1 MKLTLKFNLVLILV
15 FSVGLAITA
24 LLSWNILQ
32 QNAKKEVTE
41 RAGLMMESALAVRG
55 YTVSEIRPLLKLQMK
70 RKFVSQSVPAYAA
83 TQTFNKLREKHPEYA
98 YKEATLNPSNPRN
111 RAVDWEADIVQ
122 VFRNNPDHKEIIG
135 VRKTP
140 TGDSLYLARPM
151 QIKNPGCLTCHSTVE
166 AAPKTLVA
174 AYGDA
179 NGFGWK
185 LNEIVGARIVSV
197 PMSVPLQKAREAFE
211 TFMGSL
217 VAVFVVIV
225 IILNIMLRYIVIRP
239 ITEMSGI
246 ADQVS
251 KGNMNAAEFSE
262 RGKDEIGVLAVS
274 FNRMR
279 RSLEKAMIM
288 LEE

>member
-1 MKLTLKFNLVLILV
+1 MKNV
-15 FSVGLAITA
+15 
-24 LLSWNILQ
+24 
-32 QNAKKEVTE
+32 
-41 RAGLMMESALAVRG
+41 
-55 YTVSEIRPLLKLQMK
+55 
-70 RKFVSQSVPAYAA
+70 FVSQSVPAYAA

-111 RAVDWEADIVQ
+111 RAVAWEADIVQ
-122 VFRNNPDHKEIIG
+122 DFRNNPDHKELIG

-166 AAPKTLVA
+166 AAPKTLLA
-174 AYGDA
+174 KYGDS

-197 PMSVPLQKAREAFE
+197 PMAVPLQKAREAFE
-211 TFMGSL
+211 TFMISL
-217 VAVFVVIV
+217 VAVFVVI
-225 IILNIMLRYIVIRP
+225 IIIINIMLRYIVIGP
-239 ITEMSGI
+239 VTEMSEI

-262 RGKDEIGVLAVS
+262 RGKDEIGVLAAS

-279 RSLEKAMIM
+279 RSLEKAMVM

>member
-15 FSVGLAITA
+15 FSIGLAITA

-32 QNAKKEVTE
+32 TNAKKEVTE

-55 YTVSEIRPLLKLQMK
+55 YTVSEIRPLLRLQMK
-70 RKFVSQSVPAYAA
+70 KVFVSQSVPAYAA

-111 RAVDWEADIVQ
+111 RAVAWEADIVQ
-122 VFRNNPDHKEIIG
+122 DFRNNPDHKELIG

-166 AAPKTLVA
+166 AAPKTLLA
-174 AYGDA
+174 KYGDS

-197 PMSVPLQKAREAFE
+197 PMAVPLQKAREAFE
-211 TFMGSL
+211 TFMISL
-217 VAVFVVIV
+217 VAVFVVI
-225 IILNIMLRYIVIRP
+225 IIIINIMLRYIVIGP
-239 ITEMSGI
+239 VTEMSRI

-262 RGKDEIGVLAVS
+262 RGKDEIGVLAAS

>member
-1 MKLTLKFNLVLILV
+1 MKLTLKFNLVLIVV
-15 FSVGLAITA
+15 FSIGLAITA

-32 QNAKKEVTE
+32 ANAKKEVTE

-55 YTVSEIRPLLKLQMK
+55 YTVSEIRPLLRLQMK
-70 RKFVSQSVPAYAA
+70 KVFVSQSVPAYAA

-122 VFRNNPDHKEIIG
+122 DFRNNPDHKEIIG

-166 AAPKTLVA
+166 AAPKTLLA
-174 AYGDA
+174 KYGDS

-197 PMSVPLQKAREAFE
+197 PMAVPLQKAREAFE
-211 TFMGSL
+211 TFMISL
-217 VAVFVVIV
+217 VAVFVVI
-225 IILNIMLRYIVIRP
+225 IIIINIMLRYIVIGP
-239 ITEMSGI
+239 VTEMSEI

>member
-1 MKLTLKFNLVLILV
+1 MKLTLKFNLVLIVV
-15 FSVGLAITA
+15 FSGGLAITA

-55 YTVSEIRPLLKLQMK
+55 YTVSEIRPLLRLQMK
-70 RKFVSQSVPAYAA
+70 KVFVPQSVPAYAA
-83 TQTFNKLREKHPEYA
+83 TQTFNKLREKHPQYA

-262 RGKDEIGVLAVS
+262 RGKDEISVLAVS

>member
-15 FSVGLAITA
+15 FSIGLAITA

-32 QNAKKEVTE
+32 TNAKNEVTE

-55 YTVSEIRPLLKLQMK
+55 YTVSEIRPLLRLQMK
-70 RKFVSQSVPAYAA
+70 KVFVSQSVPAYAA

-111 RAVDWEADIVQ
+111 RAVAWEADIVQ
-122 VFRNNPDHKEIIG
+122 DFRNNPDHKELIG

-151 QIKNPGCLTCHSTVE
+151 QIKDPGCLTCHSTVE
-166 AAPKTLVA
+166 AAPKTLLA
-174 AYGDA
+174 KYGDS

-197 PMSVPLQKAREAFE
+197 PMAVPLQKAREAFE
-211 TFMGSL
+211 TFMISL
-217 VAVFVVIV
+217 VAVFVVI
-225 IILNIMLRYIVIRP
+225 IIIINIMLRYIVIGP
-239 ITEMSGI
+239 VTEMSEI

-262 RGKDEIGVLAVS
+262 RGKDEIGVLAAS

-279 RSLEKAMIM
+279 RSLEKAMVM

>member
-1 MKLTLKFNLVLILV
+1 MKLTLKFNLVLIVV
-15 FSVGLAITA
+15 FSIGLAITA

-32 QNAKKEVTE
+32 TNAKKEVTE

-55 YTVSEIRPLLKLQMK
+55 YTVSEIRPLLRLQMK
-70 RKFVSQSVPAYAA
+70 KVFVSQSVPAYAA

-111 RAVDWEADIVQ
+111 RAVAWEADIVQ
-122 VFRNNPDHKEIIG
+122 DFRNNPDHKELIG

-166 AAPKTLVA
+166 AAPKTLLA
-174 AYGDA
+174 KYGDS

-197 PMSVPLQKAREAFE
+197 PMAVPLQKAREAFE
-211 TFMGSL
+211 TFMISL
-217 VAVFVVIV
+217 VAVFVVI
-225 IILNIMLRYIVIRP
+225 IIIINIMLRYIVIGP
-239 ITEMSGI
+239 VTEMSEI

-262 RGKDEIGVLAVS
+262 RGKDEIGVLAAS

>member
-1 MKLTLKFNLVLILV
+1 MKLTLKFNLVLIIV
-15 FSVGLAITA
+15 FSGGLAVTA

-32 QNAKKEVTE
+32 QNAKKEVIE

-55 YTVSEIRPLLKLQMK
+55 YTVSEIRPLLRLQMK
-70 RKFVSQSVPAYAA
+70 KVFVPQSVPAYAA
-83 TQTFNKLREKHPEYA
+83 TQTFNKLREKHPQYA

-135 VRKTP
+135 VRTTP

-239 ITEMSGI
+239 ITEMSRI

-251 KGNMNAAEFSE
+251 RGNMNAAEFSE

>member
-15 FSVGLAITA
+15 FSIGLAITA

-32 QNAKKEVTE
+32 TNAKNEVTE

-55 YTVSEIRPLLKLQMK
+55 YTVSEIRPLLRLQMK
-70 RKFVSQSVPAYAA
+70 KVFVSQSVPAYAA

-111 RAVDWEADIVQ
+111 RAVDWEADIVHD
-122 VFRNNPDHKEIIG
+122 FRNNPDHKELIG

-166 AAPKTLVA
+166 AAPKTLLA
-174 AYGDA
+174 KYGDS

-197 PMSVPLQKAREAFE
+197 PMAVPLQKAREAFE
-211 TFMGSL
+211 TFMISL
-217 VAVFVVIV
+217 VAVFVVI
-225 IILNIMLRYIVIRP
+225 IIIINIMLRYIVIGP
-239 ITEMSGI
+239 VTEMSRI

-262 RGKDEIGVLAVS
+262 RGKDEIGVLAAS

>member
-15 FSVGLAITA
+15 FSIGLAITA

-32 QNAKKEVTE
+32 TNAKKEVTE

-55 YTVSEIRPLLKLQMK
+55 YTVSEIRPLLRLQMK
-70 RKFVSQSVPAYAA
+70 KVFVSQSVPAYAA

-111 RAVDWEADIVQ
+111 RAVAWEADIVQ
-122 VFRNNPDHKEIIG
+122 DFRNNPDHKELIG

-166 AAPKTLVA
+166 AAPKTLLA
-174 AYGDA
+174 KYGDS

-197 PMSVPLQKAREAFE
+197 PMAVPLQKAREAFE
-211 TFMGSL
+211 TFMISL
-217 VAVFVVIV
+217 VAVFVVI
-225 IILNIMLRYIVIRP
+225 IIIINIMLRYIVIGP
-239 ITEMSGI
+239 VTEMSEI

-262 RGKDEIGVLAVS
+262 RGKDEIGVLAAS

-279 RSLEKAMIM
+279 RSLEKAMVM

>member
-1 MKLTLKFNLVLILV
+1 MKLTLKFNLVLIVV
-15 FSVGLAITA
+15 FSIGLAVTA

-32 QNAKKEVTE
+32 QNAKKEVIE

-55 YTVSEIRPLLKLQMK
+55 YTVSEIRPLLRLQMK
-70 RKFVSQSVPAYAA
+70 KVFVPQSVPAYAA
-83 TQTFNKLREKHPEYA
+83 TQTFNKLREKHPQYA

-135 VRKTP
+135 VRTTP

-239 ITEMSGI
+239 ITEMSRI

-251 KGNMNAAEFSE
+251 RGNMNAAEFSE

>member
-15 FSVGLAITA
+15 FSIGLAITA

-32 QNAKKEVTE
+32 KNAKKEVIE

-55 YTVSEIRPLLKLQMK
+55 YTVSEIKPLLRLQMK
-70 RKFVSQSVPAYAA
+70 KEFVSQSVPAYAA
-83 TQTFNKLREKHPEYA
+83 TQTFNKLRETHPEYT

-122 VFRNNPDHKEIIG
+122 DFRNNPDHKKIIG
-135 VRKTP
+135 VRQTP

-151 QIKNPGCLTCHSTVE
+151 QIKNPGCLTCHSTVA
-166 AAPKTLVA
+166 AAPKTLLA
-174 AYGDA
+174 KYGDA

-225 IILNIMLRYIVIRP
+225 IILNVMLRYIVIRP
-239 ITEMSGI
+239 ITQMSGI

-251 KGNMNAAEFSE
+251 KGDMNAAELSE
-262 RGKDEIGVLAVS
+262 RGKDEIGVLAAS

>member
-1 MKLTLKFNLVLILV
+1 MKLTLKFNLVLIVV
-15 FSVGLAITA
+15 FSGGLAITA

-55 YTVSEIRPLLKLQMK
+55 YTVSEIRPLLRLQMK
-70 RKFVSQSVPAYAA
+70 KVFVRQSVPAYAA
-83 TQTFNKLREKHPEYA
+83 TQTFNKLREKHPQYA

-262 RGKDEIGVLAVS
+262 RGKDEIGVLAAS

>member
-1 MKLTLKFNLVLILV
+1 MKLTLKFNLVLIIV
-15 FSVGLAITA
+15 FSGGLAVTA
-24 LLSWNILQ
+24 LQSWNILQ
-32 QNAKKEVTE
+32 QNAKKEVIE

-55 YTVSEIRPLLKLQMK
+55 YTVSEIRPLLRLQMK
-70 RKFVSQSVPAYAA
+70 KVFVPQSVPAYAA
-83 TQTFNKLREKHPEYA
+83 TQTFNKLREKHPQYA

-135 VRKTP
+135 VRTTP

-239 ITEMSGI
+239 IIEMSGI

-251 KGNMNAAEFSE
+251 RGNMNAAEFSE

>member
-15 FSVGLAITA
+15 FSIGLAITA

-32 QNAKKEVTE
+32 TNAKNEVTE

-55 YTVSEIRPLLKLQMK
+55 YTVSEIRPLLRLQMK
-70 RKFVSQSVPAYAA
+70 KVFVSQSVPAYAA

-111 RAVDWEADIVQ
+111 RAVDWEADIVHD
-122 VFRNNPDHKEIIG
+122 FRNNPDHKELIG

-151 QIKNPGCLTCHSTVE
+151 QIKDPGCLTCHSTVE
-166 AAPKTLVA
+166 AAPKTLLA
-174 AYGDA
+174 KYGDS

-197 PMSVPLQKAREAFE
+197 PMAVPLQKAREAFE
-211 TFMGSL
+211 TFMISL
-217 VAVFVVIV
+217 VAVFVVI
-225 IILNIMLRYIVIRP
+225 IIIINIMLRYIVIGP
-239 ITEMSGI
+239 VTEMSKI

-262 RGKDEIGVLAVS
+262 RGKDEIGVLAAS

>member
-15 FSVGLAITA
+15 FSIGLAITA

-32 QNAKKEVTE
+32 TNAKKEVTE

-55 YTVSEIRPLLKLQMK
+55 YTVSEIRPLLRLQMK
-70 RKFVSQSVPAYAA
+70 KVFVSQSVPAYAA

-111 RAVDWEADIVQ
+111 RAVAWEADIVQ
-122 VFRNNPDHKEIIG
+122 DFRNNPDHKELIG

-151 QIKNPGCLTCHSTVE
+151 QIKDPGCLTCHSTVE
-166 AAPKTLVA
+166 AAPKTLLA
-174 AYGDA
+174 KYGDS

-197 PMSVPLQKAREAFE
+197 PMAVPLQKAREAFE
-211 TFMGSL
+211 TFMISL
-217 VAVFVVIV
+217 VAVFVVI
-225 IILNIMLRYIVIRP
+225 IIIINIMLRYIVIGP
-239 ITEMSGI
+239 VTEMSRI

-262 RGKDEIGVLAVS
+262 RGKDEIGVLAAS

>member
-15 FSVGLAITA
+15 FSIGLAITA

-32 QNAKKEVTE
+32 ANAKKEVTE

-55 YTVSEIRPLLKLQMK
+55 YTVSEIRPLLRLQMK
-70 RKFVSQSVPAYAA
+70 KVFVSQSVPAYAA

-111 RAVDWEADIVQ
+111 RAVAWEADIVQ
-122 VFRNNPDHKEIIG
+122 DFRNNPDHKELIG

-166 AAPKTLVA
+166 AAPKTLLA
-174 AYGDA
+174 KYGDS

-197 PMSVPLQKAREAFE
+197 PMAVPLQKAREAFE
-211 TFMGSL
+211 TFMISL
-217 VAVFVVIV
+217 VAVFVVI
-225 IILNIMLRYIVIRP
+225 IIIINIMLRYIVIGP
-239 ITEMSGI
+239 VTEMSEI

-262 RGKDEIGVLAVS
+262 RGKDEMGVLAAS

-279 RSLEKAMIM
+279 RSLEKAMVM

>member
-1 MKLTLKFNLVLILV
+1 MKLTLKFNLVLIVV
-15 FSVGLAITA
+15 FSIGLAVTA

-32 QNAKKEVTE
+32 GNAKKEVIE

-55 YTVSEIRPLLKLQMK
+55 YTVSEIRPLLRLQMK
-70 RKFVSQSVPAYAA
+70 KVFVPQSVPAYAA
-83 TQTFNKLREKHPEYA
+83 TQTFNKLREKHPQYA

-135 VRKTP
+135 VRTTP

-239 ITEMSGI
+239 IIEMSGI

-251 KGNMNAAEFSE
+251 RGNMNAAEFSE

-279 RSLEKAMIM
+279 RSLEKAMVM

>member
-15 FSVGLAITA
+15 FSIGLAITA
-24 LLSWNILQ
+24 WLSWNILEK
-32 QNAKKEVTE
+32 NAQKEVIE

-55 YTVSEIRPLLKLQMK
+55 YTVSEIRPLLRLQMK
-70 RKFVSQSVPAYAA
+70 KEFVSQSVPAYAA
-83 TQTFNKLREKHPEYA
+83 TQTFDTLREKHPEYA
-98 YKEATLNPSNPRN
+98 YKEATLNPTNPRN
-111 RAVDWEADIVQ
+111 RAVDWEADIVND
-122 VFRNNPDHKEIIG
+122 FRNNPDHNEIIG
-135 VRKTP
+135 VRQTP

-151 QIKNPGCLTCHSTVE
+151 QIKNPGCLTCHSTVA
-166 AAPKTLVA
+166 AAPKTLLA
-174 AYGDA
+174 KYGDA

-197 PMSVPLQKAREAFE
+197 PMAVPLEKARAAFE

-217 VAVFVVIV
+217 VAVFVAII

-239 ITEMSGI
+239 VTKMSRI

-262 RGKDEIGVLAVS
+262 RGKDEIGVLGAS

>member
-15 FSVGLAITA
+15 FSIGLAITA

-32 QNAKKEVTE
+32 TNAKNEVTE

-55 YTVSEIRPLLKLQMK
+55 YTVSEIRPLLRLQMK
-70 RKFVSQSVPAYAA
+70 KVFVSQSVPAYAA

-111 RAVDWEADIVQ
+111 RAVAWEADIVQ
-122 VFRNNPDHKEIIG
+122 DFRNNPDHKELIG

-151 QIKNPGCLTCHSTVE
+151 QIKDPGCLTCHSTVE
-166 AAPKTLVA
+166 AAPKTLLA
-174 AYGDA
+174 KYGDS

-197 PMSVPLQKAREAFE
+197 PMAVPLQKAREAFE
-211 TFMGSL
+211 TFMISL
-217 VAVFVVIV
+217 VAVFVVI
-225 IILNIMLRYIVIRP
+225 IIIINIMLRYIVIGP
-239 ITEMSGI
+239 VTEMSKI

-262 RGKDEIGVLAVS
+262 RGKDEIGVLAAS

>member
-1 MKLTLKFNLVLILV
+1 MKLTLKFNLVLIVV
-15 FSVGLAITA
+15 FSIGLAVTA

-32 QNAKKEVTE
+32 QNAKKEVIE

-55 YTVSEIRPLLKLQMK
+55 YTVSEIRPLLRLQMK
-70 RKFVSQSVPAYAA
+70 KVFVSQSVPAYAA

-111 RAVDWEADIVQ
+111 RAVDWEADIVHD
-122 VFRNNPDHKEIIG
+122 FRNNPDHKELIG

-166 AAPKTLVA
+166 AAPKTLLA
-174 AYGDA
+174 KYGDS

-239 ITEMSGI
+239 IIEMSGI

>member
-15 FSVGLAITA
+15 FSIGLAITA

-32 QNAKKEVTE
+32 TNAKKEVTE

-55 YTVSEIRPLLKLQMK
+55 YTVSEIRPLLRLQMK
-70 RKFVSQSVPAYAA
+70 KVFVSQSVPAYAA

-111 RAVDWEADIVQ
+111 RAVAWEADIVQ
-122 VFRNNPDHKEIIG
+122 DFRNNPDHKELIG

-151 QIKNPGCLTCHSTVE
+151 QIKDPGCLTCHSTVE
-166 AAPKTLVA
+166 AAPKTLLA
-174 AYGDA
+174 KYGDS

-197 PMSVPLQKAREAFE
+197 PMAVPLQKAREAFE
-211 TFMGSL
+211 TFMISL
-217 VAVFVVIV
+217 VAVFVVI
-225 IILNIMLRYIVIRP
+225 IIIINIMLRYIVIGP
-239 ITEMSGI
+239 VTEMSRI

-262 RGKDEIGVLAVS
+262 RGKDEIGVLAAS

-279 RSLEKAMIM
+279 RSLEKAMVM

>member
-15 FSVGLAITA
+15 FSIGLAITA

-32 QNAKKEVTE
+32 TNAKKEVTE

-55 YTVSEIRPLLKLQMK
+55 YTVSEIRPLLRLQMK
-70 RKFVSQSVPAYAA
+70 KVFVSQSVPAYAA

-111 RAVDWEADIVQ
+111 RAVAWEADIVQ
-122 VFRNNPDHKEIIG
+122 DFRNNPDHKELIG

-166 AAPKTLVA
+166 AAPKTLLA
-174 AYGDA
+174 KYGDS

-197 PMSVPLQKAREAFE
+197 PMAVPLQKAREAFE

-225 IILNIMLRYIVIRP
+225 IILNIMLRYIVIGP

-262 RGKDEIGVLAVS
+262 RGKDEISVLAVS

>member
-1 MKLTLKFNLVLILV
+1 MKLTLKFNLVLIVV
-15 FSVGLAITA
+15 FSIGLAVTA

-32 QNAKKEVTE
+32 GNAKKEVIE

-55 YTVSEIRPLLKLQMK
+55 YTVSEIRPLLRLQMK
-70 RKFVSQSVPAYAA
+70 KVFVPQSVPAYAA
-83 TQTFNKLREKHPEYA
+83 TQTFNKLREKHPQYA

-122 VFRNNPDHKEIIG
+122 DFRNNPDHKEIIG

-151 QIKNPGCLTCHSTVE
+151 QIKNPACLTCHSTVE
-166 AAPKTLVA
+166 AAPKTLLA
-174 AYGDA
+174 KYGDA

-239 ITEMSGI
+239 IIEMSEI

-251 KGNMNAAEFSE
+251 RGNMNAAEFSE

-279 RSLEKAMIM
+279 RSLEKAMVM

>member
-15 FSVGLAITA
+15 FSIGLAITA

-32 QNAKKEVTE
+32 TNAKNEVTE

-55 YTVSEIRPLLKLQMK
+55 YTVSEIRPLLRLQMK
-70 RKFVSQSVPAYAA
+70 KVFVSQSVPAYAA

-111 RAVDWEADIVQ
+111 RAVAWEADIVQ
-122 VFRNNPDHKEIIG
+122 DFRNNPDHKELIG

-151 QIKNPGCLTCHSTVE
+151 QIKDPGCLTCHSTVE
-166 AAPKTLVA
+166 AAPKTLLA
-174 AYGDA
+174 KYGDS

-197 PMSVPLQKAREAFE
+197 PMAVPLQKAREAFE
-211 TFMGSL
+211 TFMISL
-217 VAVFVVIV
+217 VAVFVVI
-225 IILNIMLRYIVIRP
+225 IIIINIMLRYIVIGP
-239 ITEMSGI
+239 VTEMSRI

-262 RGKDEIGVLAVS
+262 RGKDEIGVLAAS

>member
-1 MKLTLKFNLVLILV
+1 
-15 FSVGLAITA
+15 
-24 LLSWNILQ
+24 
-32 QNAKKEVTE
+32 
-41 RAGLMMESALAVRG
+41 
-55 YTVSEIRPLLKLQMK
+55 
-70 RKFVSQSVPAYAA
+70 
-83 TQTFNKLREKHPEYA
+83 
-98 YKEATLNPSNPRN
+98 
-111 RAVDWEADIVQ
+111 
-122 VFRNNPDHKEIIG
+122 
-135 VRKTP
+135 
-140 TGDSLYLARPM
+140 M
-151 QIKNPGCLTCHSTVE
+151 QIKNPGCLTCHSTVA
-166 AAPKTLVA
+166 AAPKTLLA
-174 AYGDA
+174 KYGDA

-197 PMSVPLQKAREAFE
+197 PMSVPLQKARAAFE

-217 VAVFVVIV
+217 VAVFVAII

-239 ITEMSGI
+239 VTKMSAI

-262 RGKDEIGVLAVS
+262 RGKDEIGVLATS

>member
-1 MKLTLKFNLVLILV
+1 MKLTLKFNLVLMLV
-15 FSVGLAITA
+15 FSIGLAVTA
-24 LLSWNILQ
+24 LLSWKILQ
-32 QNAKKEVTE
+32 ENAKKEVIE

-70 RKFVSQSVPAYAA
+70 REFVSQSVPAYAA

-111 RAVDWEADIVQ
+111 RAVDWEADIVHD
-122 VFRNNPDHKEIIG
+122 FRNNPDHQEIIG

-151 QIKNPGCLTCHSTVE
+151 QIKNPGCLTCHSTVA
-166 AAPKTLVA
+166 AAPKTLLA
-174 AYGDA
+174 KYGDA

-197 PMSVPLQKAREAFE
+197 PMSVPLEKSKAAFQ

-217 VAVFVVIV
+217 VAVFVVII
-225 IILNIMLRYIVIRP
+225 IILNLMLRYIVIKP
-239 ITEMSGI
+239 VTEMSAI

-279 RSLEKAMIM
+279 RSLEKAMMM

>member
-15 FSVGLAITA
+15 FSIGLAITA

-32 QNAKKEVTE
+32 TNAKKEVTE

-55 YTVSEIRPLLKLQMK
+55 YTVSEIRPLLRLQMK
-70 RKFVSQSVPAYAA
+70 KVFVSQSVPAYAA

-122 VFRNNPDHKEIIG
+122 DFRNNPDHKELIG

-166 AAPKTLVA
+166 AAPKTLLA
-174 AYGDA
+174 KYGDS

-197 PMSVPLQKAREAFE
+197 PMAVPLQKAREAFE
-211 TFMGSL
+211 TFMISL
-217 VAVFVVIV
+217 VAVFVVI
-225 IILNIMLRYIVIRP
+225 IIIINIMLRYIVIGP
-239 ITEMSGI
+239 VTEMSRI

-262 RGKDEIGVLAVS
+262 RGKDEIGVLAAS